1 MPSDSAGEDEP
12 IKTVM
17 VMPWR
22 LSVRVYGDGR
32 GRLWAH
38 LDDLIRVLGETC
50 AVWAE
55 EGDAIEEVEGIPI
68 REDEFAIRIAALL
81 PWLESRRERGD
92 LRSHDKLA
100 IDGTIA
106 ALRPVRERS

>member
-50 AVWAE
+50 AAAAE
-55 EGDAIEEVEGIPI
+55 EGDAIEEVEGIPSG
-68 REDEFAIRIAALL
+68 RTSSPSGSQRSCPGSRAGANGAICAATTSS
-81 PWLESRRERGD
+81 PSTARS
-92 LRSHDKLA
+92 LRS
-100 IDGTIA
+100 G
-106 ALRPVRERS
+106 R